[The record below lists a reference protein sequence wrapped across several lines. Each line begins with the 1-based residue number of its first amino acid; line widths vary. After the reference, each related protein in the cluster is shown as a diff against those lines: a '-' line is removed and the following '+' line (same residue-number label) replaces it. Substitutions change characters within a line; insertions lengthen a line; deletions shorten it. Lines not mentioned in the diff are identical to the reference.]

1 MKILDSQGISWHTI
15 SIPTACS
22 RVAWHHR
29 TRQPMDGQK
38 RRGARAEGEHLSYFQ
53 DLSGPFDL
61 AANLAPAFFFENW
74 GWVKTKKA
82 THFPTAPRGMTIP
95 GCTSSSRFRGGKW
108 WISTSFLGCENVD
121 LPVGTPILI
130 YLVAERAVWVV
141 YVLPQNEE
149 QRHCKLSFPI
159 TWYYDVLRTWGHW
172 IQKETRIADDLEW
185 FVAIPGLRMW
195 LKHIKTME
203 HLNGSVPK
211 NKLFC
216 WRWIS
221 MISRSNGFVGSKL
234 DPRVLVLWCAEI
246 GDRPKNHRKTILI
259 REALDD
265 DAFLG
270 RWDHSMPRFGN
281 FDRWQVIKNICNK
294 HTTRIDKSDIVLVC
308 GVCIYT
314 YYIVV
319 NAFTNY

>member
-1 MKILDSQGISWHTI
+1 MMKILDSQGISWHTM

-121 LPVGTPILI
+121 LPVGTPIFI

-185 FVAIPGLRMW
+185 LVAIPGLRMW

-211 NKLFC
+211 KPAVLLEMNFP
-216 WRWIS
+216 W
-221 MISRSNGFVGSKL
+221 ISRSNGVATEKPS
-234 DPRVLVLWCAEI
+234 WS
-246 GDRPKNHRKTILI
+246 
-259 REALDD
+259 
-265 DAFLG
+265 G
-270 RWDHSMPRFGN
+270 RHLTMLSSEGEVYSMPRFGN
-281 FDRWQVIKNICNK
+281 WLTVEAGNFQKICNK

-308 GVCIYT
+308 VSMWGVYILYSCECIHQLLIWMHRKYSDCMT
-314 YYIVV
+314 
-319 NAFTNY
+319 